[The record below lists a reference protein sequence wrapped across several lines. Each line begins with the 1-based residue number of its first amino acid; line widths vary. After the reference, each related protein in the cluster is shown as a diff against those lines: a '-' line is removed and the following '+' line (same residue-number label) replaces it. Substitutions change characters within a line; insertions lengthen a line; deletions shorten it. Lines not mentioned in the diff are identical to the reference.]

1 MKAVCKSKSI
11 PTLAEAHGVRPFML
25 GLTKGNTNFTDQ
37 FRKFVKLK

>member
-11 PTLAEAHGVRPFML
+11 PTLATAHGVRPFQM
-25 GLTKGNTNFTDQ
+25 GLTKGTTNFTNH